1 MKRILKRTGIATTI
15 TAITAVSVLAFGGV
29 AYADIIQDS
38 IEGSASVTLVAG
50 SETAGSATMRLNA
63 NGKSDGDIGCNIDA
77 GESPLKLTVVAP
89 SGVTAS
95 PNPVVITNCTDDFPV
110 SFTAGTAAQSGTV
123 TVLILAQPAGG
134 GEFKNQVG
142 IPIIITQPVPT
153 NTAPSVSVNGVSN
166 GASYEI
172 GTVPTATCLVVDAED
187 VNPTAASVTT
197 GALLNGLGTQTTTCD
212 YTDAGGLNAPTAT
225 VTYTVVD
232 TVDPT
237 IGYTLNPVDPDGTN
251 GWYTTDSGVL
261 VHFACEDVGGSGI
274 ATCPADVILMDGAD
288 QSVTGTATDNAGN
301 TASVT
306 VSGITVDT
314 VDPTISYTLDPAD
327 ANANGWYTSFVT
339 VDFTC
344 TDVGGSGIAACP
356 ADITLTDGVNNVTG
370 TATDN
375 AGNTADATA
384 SVVNIDTIDPT
395 ITYTL
400 DPADANAN
408 GWYTSSVTVDFT
420 CTDVGGSG
428 IAACPADITL
438 TDGVNN
444 VTGTA
449 TDNAGNTADATASV
463 VNVDT
468 VDPTISYTLNP
479 VAPEGN
485 DGWYTTDAGVIVH
498 FTCEDVG
505 GSGIARCPA
514 DTTLHDG
521 ANRSVTGTVTDT
533 AGNTTTVT
541 TTGINI
547 DSVDPTISS
556 TLDPAA
562 PNAAG
567 WYAADVVV
575 GFTCRD
581 AGSGI
586 ATCAGDV
593 TLVEGA
599 GQSVTGAAT
608 DRAGNTATA
617 SVSGIDIDT
626 TAPTVAL
633 LGGPTGSYQ
642 YGSNPAAPS
651 CYATDALSGIASC
664 VVTGGGT
671 TVGDH
676 SYLATATDTAGNTS
690 TSRVAYT
697 VLAWTLKGF
706 YAPVDMGANVWNTV
720 KGGSSVPL
728 KFEIFSGAE
737 LTSVSAVKSFT
748 ATAVTCPGSSAVTD
762 AIELTTTGGTS
773 LRYDSTSGQFIQN
786 WQTPKKPGTCAVVT
800 MTAQDGSTISAN
812 FMLR

>member
-225 VTYTVVD
+225 VTYTLVD

-384 SVVNIDTIDPT
+384 AVVNI
-395 ITYTL
+395 
-400 DPADANAN
+400 
-408 GWYTSSVTVDFT
+408 
-420 CTDVGGSG
+420 
-428 IAACPADITL
+428 
-438 TDGVNN
+438 
-444 VTGTA
+444 
-449 TDNAGNTADATASV
+449 
-463 VNVDT
+463 DT

-505 GSGIARCPA
+505 GSGIATCPG
-514 DTTLHDG
+514 DTTLPDG
-521 ANRSVTGTVTDT
+521 ANRSVTGTVTDK

-671 TVGDH
+671 TVGEH

-697 VLAWTLKGF
+697 VLAWSLKGF

-812 FMLR
+812 FMLK

>member
-384 SVVNIDTIDPT
+384 AVVNI
-395 ITYTL
+395 
-400 DPADANAN
+400 
-408 GWYTSSVTVDFT
+408 
-420 CTDVGGSG
+420 
-428 IAACPADITL
+428 
-438 TDGVNN
+438 
-444 VTGTA
+444 
-449 TDNAGNTADATASV
+449 
-463 VNVDT
+463 DT

-505 GSGIARCPA
+505 GSGIATCPG
-514 DTTLHDG
+514 DTTLPDG
-521 ANRSVTGTVTDT
+521 ANRSVTGTVTDK

-671 TVGDH
+671 TVGEH

-812 FMLR
+812 FMLK

>member
-77 GESPLKLTVVAP
+77 GDSPLKLTVVAP

-384 SVVNIDTIDPT
+384 AVVNI
-395 ITYTL
+395 
-400 DPADANAN
+400 
-408 GWYTSSVTVDFT
+408 
-420 CTDVGGSG
+420 
-428 IAACPADITL
+428 
-438 TDGVNN
+438 
-444 VTGTA
+444 
-449 TDNAGNTADATASV
+449 
-463 VNVDT
+463 DT

-505 GSGIARCPA
+505 GSGIATCPG

-521 ANRSVTGTVTDT
+521 ANRSVTGTVTDK

-671 TVGDH
+671 RVGDH

-697 VLAWTLKGF
+697 VLAWSLKGF

-812 FMLR
+812 FMLK

>member
-1 MKRILKRTGIATTI
+1 MKRVLKRTGIATTI

-38 IEGSASVTLVAG
+38 IVGSASVTLVAG

-327 ANANGWYTSFVT
+327 ANADGWYTSFVT

-356 ADITLTDGVNNVTG
+356 ADITLT
-370 TATDN
+370 
-375 AGNTADATA
+375 
-384 SVVNIDTIDPT
+384 
-395 ITYTL
+395 
-400 DPADANAN
+400 
-408 GWYTSSVTVDFT
+408 
-420 CTDVGGSG
+420 
-428 IAACPADITL
+428 
-438 TDGVNN
+438 
-444 VTGTA
+444 
-449 TDNAGNTADATASV
+449 
-463 VNVDT
+463 
-468 VDPTISYTLNP
+468 
-479 VAPEGN
+479 
-485 DGWYTTDAGVIVH
+485 
-498 FTCEDVG
+498 
-505 GSGIARCPA
+505 
-514 DTTLHDG
+514 
-521 ANRSVTGTVTDT
+521 
-533 AGNTTTVT
+533 
-541 TTGINI
+541 
-547 DSVDPTISS
+547 
-556 TLDPAA
+556 
-562 PNAAG
+562 
-567 WYAADVVV
+567 
-575 GFTCRD
+575 
-581 AGSGI
+581 
-586 ATCAGDV
+586 
-593 TLVEGA
+593 
-599 GQSVTGAAT
+599 
-608 DRAGNTATA
+608 
-617 SVSGIDIDT
+617 
-626 TAPTVAL
+626 
-633 LGGPTGSYQ
+633 
-642 YGSNPAAPS
+642 
-651 CYATDALSGIASC
+651 
-664 VVTGGGT
+664 
-671 TVGDH
+671 
-676 SYLATATDTAGNTS
+676 
-690 TSRVAYT
+690 
-697 VLAWTLKGF
+697 
-706 YAPVDMGANVWNTV
+706 
-720 KGGSSVPL
+720 
-728 KFEIFSGAE
+728 
-737 LTSVSAVKSFT
+737 
-748 ATAVTCPGSSAVTD
+748 
-762 AIELTTTGGTS
+762 
-773 LRYDSTSGQFIQN
+773 
-786 WQTPKKPGTCAVVT
+786 
-800 MTAQDGSTISAN
+800 
-812 FMLR
+812 

>member
-1 MKRILKRTGIATTI
+1 MKQILKRTGMATSI
-15 TAITAVSVLAFGGV
+15 TAITAVSVLAFSGV

-63 NGKSDGDIGCNIDA
+63 NGKSDGDLGCNIDP
-77 GESPLKLTVVAP
+77 GESPLKLTVIAP

-110 SFTAGTAAQSGTV
+110 SFTADTTAQSGTV
-123 TVLILAQPAGG
+123 TVVILAQPAGG

-142 IPIIITQPVPT
+142 IPITITQPVPT
-153 NTAPSVSVNGVSN
+153 NTAPSVSVSGVSN

-172 GTVPTATCLVVDAED
+172 GAVPTAGCLVVDAED
-187 VNPTAASVTT
+187 VNPAAASVTT
-197 GALLNGLGTQTTTCD
+197 GTLLNGLGTQTTTCG
-212 YTDAGGLNAPTAT
+212 YTDAGGLTAPTAT

-232 TVDPT
+232 SVDPT
-237 IGYTLNPVDPDGTN
+237 ITYTLN
-251 GWYTTDSGVL
+251 
-261 VHFACEDVGGSGI
+261 
-274 ATCPADVILMDGAD
+274 
-288 QSVTGTATDNAGN
+288 
-301 TASVT
+301 
-306 VSGITVDT
+306 
-314 VDPTISYTLDPAD
+314 PAD
-327 ANANGWYTSFVT
+327 ANANGWYTSDVT

-344 TDVGGSGIAACP
+344 TDVGGSGIATCP
-356 ADITLTDGVNNVTG
+356 ADTTLTDGVHNVTG

-384 SVVNIDTIDPT
+384 SVVNIDT
-395 ITYTL
+395 
-400 DPADANAN
+400 
-408 GWYTSSVTVDFT
+408 
-420 CTDVGGSG
+420 
-428 IAACPADITL
+428 
-438 TDGVNN
+438 
-444 VTGTA
+444 
-449 TDNAGNTADATASV
+449 
-463 VNVDT
+463 

-485 DGWYTTDAGVIVH
+485 EGWYTTDAGVIVH

-505 GSGIARCPA
+505 GSGIATCPG

-521 ANRSVTGTVTDT
+521 ANRSVTGTVTDK

-541 TTGINI
+541 TSGINI

-556 TLDPAA
+556 TLDPAGA
-562 PNAAG
+562 NAGG
-567 WYAADVVV
+567 WYATDVRV
-575 GFTCRD
+575 GFTCLD

-586 ATCAGDV
+586 ATCAGGT
-593 TLVEGA
+593 TLVEGKD
-599 GQSVTGAAT
+599 QSLTGTAT
-608 DRAGNTATA
+608 DRAGNTATVT
-617 SVSGIDIDT
+617 VSGINIDT

-642 YGSNPAAPS
+642 YGNNPAAPS
-651 CYATDALSGIASC
+651 CYATDTLSGIASC

-676 SYLATATDTAGNTS
+676 SYLATATDKAGNTS
-690 TSRVAYT
+690 TSKLAYT

-737 LTSVSAVKSFT
+737 LTSISAVKSFT
-748 ATAVTCPGSSAVTD
+748 ATAVTCPGSSAVMD

-786 WQTPKKPGTCAVVT
+786 WQTPRKPGTCAVVT

-812 FMLR
+812 FMLK

>member
-1 MKRILKRTGIATTI
+1 MKRVLKRTGIATTI

-38 IEGSASVTLVAG
+38 IVGSASVTLVAG

-327 ANANGWYTSFVT
+327 ANADGWYTSFVK

-370 TATDN
+370 TA
-375 AGNTADATA
+375 
-384 SVVNIDTIDPT
+384 
-395 ITYTL
+395 
-400 DPADANAN
+400 
-408 GWYTSSVTVDFT
+408 
-420 CTDVGGSG
+420 
-428 IAACPADITL
+428 
-438 TDGVNN
+438 
-444 VTGTA
+444 
-449 TDNAGNTADATASV
+449 
-463 VNVDT
+463 
-468 VDPTISYTLNP
+468 
-479 VAPEGN
+479 
-485 DGWYTTDAGVIVH
+485 
-498 FTCEDVG
+498 
-505 GSGIARCPA
+505 
-514 DTTLHDG
+514 
-521 ANRSVTGTVTDT
+521 
-533 AGNTTTVT
+533 
-541 TTGINI
+541 
-547 DSVDPTISS
+547 
-556 TLDPAA
+556 
-562 PNAAG
+562 
-567 WYAADVVV
+567 
-575 GFTCRD
+575 
-581 AGSGI
+581 
-586 ATCAGDV
+586 
-593 TLVEGA
+593 
-599 GQSVTGAAT
+599 
-608 DRAGNTATA
+608 
-617 SVSGIDIDT
+617 
-626 TAPTVAL
+626 
-633 LGGPTGSYQ
+633 
-642 YGSNPAAPS
+642 
-651 CYATDALSGIASC
+651 
-664 VVTGGGT
+664 
-671 TVGDH
+671 
-676 SYLATATDTAGNTS
+676 
-690 TSRVAYT
+690 
-697 VLAWTLKGF
+697 
-706 YAPVDMGANVWNTV
+706 
-720 KGGSSVPL
+720 
-728 KFEIFSGAE
+728 
-737 LTSVSAVKSFT
+737 
-748 ATAVTCPGSSAVTD
+748 
-762 AIELTTTGGTS
+762 
-773 LRYDSTSGQFIQN
+773 
-786 WQTPKKPGTCAVVT
+786 
-800 MTAQDGSTISAN
+800 
-812 FMLR
+812 

>member
-225 VTYTVVD
+225 VTYTLVD

-384 SVVNIDTIDPT
+384 AVVNI
-395 ITYTL
+395 
-400 DPADANAN
+400 
-408 GWYTSSVTVDFT
+408 
-420 CTDVGGSG
+420 
-428 IAACPADITL
+428 
-438 TDGVNN
+438 
-444 VTGTA
+444 
-449 TDNAGNTADATASV
+449 
-463 VNVDT
+463 DT

-505 GSGIARCPA
+505 GSGIATCPG
-514 DTTLHDG
+514 DTTLPDG
-521 ANRSVTGTVTDT
+521 ANRSVTGTVTDK

-547 DSVDPTISS
+547 DSVDPTILS

-671 TVGDH
+671 TVGEH

-697 VLAWTLKGF
+697 VLAWSLKGF

-812 FMLR
+812 FMLK

>member
-1 MKRILKRTGIATTI
+1 
-15 TAITAVSVLAFGGV
+15 
-29 AYADIIQDS
+29 
-38 IEGSASVTLVAG
+38 
-50 SETAGSATMRLNA
+50 
-63 NGKSDGDIGCNIDA
+63 
-77 GESPLKLTVVAP
+77 
-89 SGVTAS
+89 
-95 PNPVVITNCTDDFPV
+95 
-110 SFTAGTAAQSGTV
+110 
-123 TVLILAQPAGG
+123 
-134 GEFKNQVG
+134 
-142 IPIIITQPVPT
+142 
-153 NTAPSVSVNGVSN
+153 
-166 GASYEI
+166 
-172 GTVPTATCLVVDAED
+172 
-187 VNPTAASVTT
+187 
-197 GALLNGLGTQTTTCD
+197 
-212 YTDAGGLNAPTAT
+212 
-225 VTYTVVD
+225 
-232 TVDPT
+232 
-237 IGYTLNPVDPDGTN
+237 
-251 GWYTTDSGVL
+251 
-261 VHFACEDVGGSGI
+261 
-274 ATCPADVILMDGAD
+274 
-288 QSVTGTATDNAGN
+288 
-301 TASVT
+301 
-306 VSGITVDT
+306 
-314 VDPTISYTLDPAD
+314 
-327 ANANGWYTSFVT
+327 
-339 VDFTC
+339 
-344 TDVGGSGIAACP
+344 
-356 ADITLTDGVNNVTG
+356 LTDGVNNVTG

-384 SVVNIDTIDPT
+384 AVVNI
-395 ITYTL
+395 
-400 DPADANAN
+400 
-408 GWYTSSVTVDFT
+408 
-420 CTDVGGSG
+420 
-428 IAACPADITL
+428 
-438 TDGVNN
+438 
-444 VTGTA
+444 
-449 TDNAGNTADATASV
+449 
-463 VNVDT
+463 DT

-505 GSGIARCPA
+505 GSGIATCPG

-521 ANRSVTGTVTDT
+521 ANRSVTGTVTDK

-575 GFTCRD
+575 DFTCRD

-690 TSRVAYT
+690 TSRSAYT

-812 FMLR
+812 FMLK

>member
-77 GESPLKLTVVAP
+77 GDSPLKLTVVAP

-306 VSGITVDT
+306 VSGSTVDT

-384 SVVNIDTIDPT
+384 AVVNI
-395 ITYTL
+395 
-400 DPADANAN
+400 
-408 GWYTSSVTVDFT
+408 
-420 CTDVGGSG
+420 
-428 IAACPADITL
+428 
-438 TDGVNN
+438 
-444 VTGTA
+444 
-449 TDNAGNTADATASV
+449 
-463 VNVDT
+463 DT

-505 GSGIARCPA
+505 GSGIATCPG
-514 DTTLHDG
+514 DTTLPDG
-521 ANRSVTGTVTDT
+521 ANRSVTGTVTDK

-671 TVGDH
+671 RVGDH

-697 VLAWTLKGF
+697 VLAWSLKGF

-812 FMLR
+812 FMLK

>member
-77 GESPLKLTVVAP
+77 GDSPLKLTVVAP

-225 VTYTVVD
+225 VTYTLVD

-384 SVVNIDTIDPT
+384 AVVNI
-395 ITYTL
+395 
-400 DPADANAN
+400 
-408 GWYTSSVTVDFT
+408 
-420 CTDVGGSG
+420 
-428 IAACPADITL
+428 
-438 TDGVNN
+438 
-444 VTGTA
+444 
-449 TDNAGNTADATASV
+449 
-463 VNVDT
+463 DT

-505 GSGIARCPA
+505 GSGIATCPG

-521 ANRSVTGTVTDT
+521 ANRSVTGTVTDK

-671 TVGDH
+671 TVGEH

-812 FMLR
+812 FMLK

>member
-1 MKRILKRTGIATTI
+1 
-15 TAITAVSVLAFGGV
+15 
-29 AYADIIQDS
+29 
-38 IEGSASVTLVAG
+38 
-50 SETAGSATMRLNA
+50 
-63 NGKSDGDIGCNIDA
+63 
-77 GESPLKLTVVAP
+77 
-89 SGVTAS
+89 
-95 PNPVVITNCTDDFPV
+95 
-110 SFTAGTAAQSGTV
+110 
-123 TVLILAQPAGG
+123 
-134 GEFKNQVG
+134 
-142 IPIIITQPVPT
+142 
-153 NTAPSVSVNGVSN
+153 
-166 GASYEI
+166 
-172 GTVPTATCLVVDAED
+172 
-187 VNPTAASVTT
+187 
-197 GALLNGLGTQTTTCD
+197 
-212 YTDAGGLNAPTAT
+212 
-225 VTYTVVD
+225 
-232 TVDPT
+232 
-237 IGYTLNPVDPDGTN
+237 
-251 GWYTTDSGVL
+251 
-261 VHFACEDVGGSGI
+261 
-274 ATCPADVILMDGAD
+274 
-288 QSVTGTATDNAGN
+288 
-301 TASVT
+301 
-306 VSGITVDT
+306 
-314 VDPTISYTLDPAD
+314 
-327 ANANGWYTSFVT
+327 
-339 VDFTC
+339 
-344 TDVGGSGIAACP
+344 
-356 ADITLTDGVNNVTG
+356 NVTG

-384 SVVNIDTIDPT
+384 AVVNI
-395 ITYTL
+395 
-400 DPADANAN
+400 
-408 GWYTSSVTVDFT
+408 
-420 CTDVGGSG
+420 
-428 IAACPADITL
+428 
-438 TDGVNN
+438 
-444 VTGTA
+444 
-449 TDNAGNTADATASV
+449 
-463 VNVDT
+463 DT

-505 GSGIARCPA
+505 GSGIATCPG
-514 DTTLHDG
+514 DTTLPDG
-521 ANRSVTGTVTDT
+521 ANRSVTGTVTDK

-671 TVGDH
+671 RVGDH

-697 VLAWTLKGF
+697 VLAWSLKGF

-812 FMLR
+812 FMLK